1 LIWLAIA
8 AVGAGLG
15 WVTYWAQ
22 ALGLIIGTGTGTTGP
37 EVLAAPCIPPS
48 NVLIPLDPATGVESL
63 VGGALLAL
71 GLSAVIWLLVLEV
84 SERRKV
90 H

>member
-1 LIWLAIA
+1 
-8 AVGAGLG
+8 
-15 WVTYWAQ
+15 
-22 ALGLIIGTGTGTTGP
+22 
-37 EVLAAPCIPPS
+37 
-48 NVLIPLDPATGVESL
+48 VESL